1 MLPVMKN
8 TFLFLKRLKRE
19 KVSNTISVFIYLF
32 QDTEGQTE
40 CHWALLIIN
49 ISLIRKEML
58 EKEKGRGETKEGARQ
73 EKILQSISKKEC
85 SITLEWA
92 GGLLGQCQVLL
103 VQVVHGLVLVD
114 LHAGAHIT
122 VSMQEERE
130 RARQV
135 FSEKERHRCLS

>member
-73 EKILQSISKKEC
+73 EKILQSISRKEC

-103 VQVVHGLVLVD
+103 TQVVHWLVLVD